1 MNARQLSDLLTSL
14 VRGEQGSCQEGG
26 NGNNTGVKAISQV
39 KEAQDDDYIITYT
52 EVFLLGFE
60 SATSLAV
67 QAVQAVQ
74 AVLTG

>member
-1 MNARQLSDLLTSL
+1 VRFRELGNIGL
-14 VRGEQGSCQEGG
+14 VS
-26 NGNNTGVKAISQV
+26 KHL
-39 KEAQDDDYIITYT
+39 
-52 EVFLLGFE
+52 LLGFE